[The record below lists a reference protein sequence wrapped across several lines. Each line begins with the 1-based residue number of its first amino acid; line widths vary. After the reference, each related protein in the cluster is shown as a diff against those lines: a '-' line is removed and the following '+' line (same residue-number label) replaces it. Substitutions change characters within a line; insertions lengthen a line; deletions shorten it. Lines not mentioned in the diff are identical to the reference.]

1 MLKYHCMPNQVRLLA
16 SGLSAEADQLS
27 IETLNCSTPAARYFV
42 KNVLGVPS
50 VPSFCI
56 FPRQSRTFYK
66 YRQVLILSFVPL
78 LHRHSLFGCGPPTG
92 LVRDP
97 QMLAPAGVPAVMP
110 NHCSSS

>member
-1 MLKYHCMPNQVRLLA
+1 MPNQVRLLA

-66 YRQVLILSFVPL
+66 YRQVLILSFVPCFTAT
-78 LHRHSLFGCGPPTG
+78 LF
-92 LVRDP
+92 
-97 QMLAPAGVPAVMP
+97 
-110 NHCSSS
+110 